1 MNEPGKHLTKQNK
14 PDIERQI
21 PHDLTYVQNLKNQTH
36 REAKSRLLVTR
47 LLRMGEMSVKGY
59 KVLGRMD
66 KFWRSNVQHFDY
78 NEYYTV
84 HLKFAKRVDLKY
96 PH

>member
-1 MNEPGKHLTKQNK
+1 
-14 PDIERQI
+14 
-21 PHDLTYVQNLKNQTH
+21 
-36 REAKSRLLVTR
+36 
-47 LLRMGEMSVKGY
+47 MSVKGY